1 MGMGEW
7 GKILKGQ
14 AQKGYCRAS
23 RQPNHKH
30 GAREILE
37 LRGTMHRD
45 NLHHSCFQSVQFS
58 HTVMFDSL

>member
-37 LRGTMHRD
+37 LRGAFSLT
-45 NLHHSCFQSVQFS
+45 SCRSP
-58 HTVMFDSL
+58 SLSAT